1 MAACCVA
8 PGTTELLRRDV
19 SAELGLVENVWL
31 DIVNCV
37 EYTSKGGS
45 KSSIASK
52 VEIISEAVWKNL
64 WYEGKHLAWGR

>member
-31 DIVNCV
+31 DIANCV
-37 EYTSKGGS
+37 EYVSKGAS

-52 VEIISEAVWKNL
+52 AEIINKTVWKKLRYKGKNL
-64 WYEGKHLAWGR
+64 A